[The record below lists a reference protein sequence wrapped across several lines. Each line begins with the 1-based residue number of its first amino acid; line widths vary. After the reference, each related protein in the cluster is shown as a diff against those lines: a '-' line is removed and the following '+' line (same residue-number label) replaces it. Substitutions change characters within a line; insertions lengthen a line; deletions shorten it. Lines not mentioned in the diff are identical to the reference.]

1 MRSLHNNIIVTRTT
15 SILSV
20 PVLETRD
27 IELSVLYVIVLCVS
41 FSVSY
46 PRAPPKCFAGSV
58 FTERRLIITANK

>member
-20 PVLETRD
+20 PVLEARD
-27 IELSVLYVIVLCVS
+27 MELSVLYVIVLCVS

-46 PRAPPKCFAGSV
+46 P
-58 FTERRLIITANK
+58 